1 MSRQIECSGGFPLPA
16 PANDNWPPVLT
27 RREAA
32 KMCRISVP
40 TFDAWVRKAILPKPI
55 PGTRRWS
62 CVAIA
67 RAIGGSDQS
76 PADIEQSAFA
86 QWRRDNAD

>member
-1 MSRQIECSGGFPLPA
+1 MSRQPGCSGQFPLPA

-32 KMCRISVP
+32 MMCRISLP
-40 TFDAWVRKAILPKPI
+40 TFGAWVRKTILPGPM

-62 CVAIA
+62 FKAIE
-67 RAIGGSDQS
+67 RALSGGDRSA
-76 PADIEQSAFA
+76 ADSQFSAFNPMA
-86 QWRRDNAD
+86 